1 MYLLCQAIFIK
12 SFIKAKIDYCEQDD
26 QHMWPDAKKDES
38 FSEANLMSLNVL
50 VFNTDISW

>member
-50 VFNTDISW
+50 VFNADISW